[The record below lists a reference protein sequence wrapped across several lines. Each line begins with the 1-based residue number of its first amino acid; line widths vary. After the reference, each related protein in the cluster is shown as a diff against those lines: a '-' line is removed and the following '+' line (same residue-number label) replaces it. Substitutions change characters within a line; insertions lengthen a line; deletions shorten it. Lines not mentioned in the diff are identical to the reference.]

1 MNIDVG
7 KVGWERV
14 TPLENHPEL
23 TCEIKRLSAVE
34 MMDFFESGTTKDGK
48 FELNTKLRHEIFS
61 KYIRNIEGMTLGD
74 KPVTDPAQLL
84 GPKIPPADG
93 IITFIA
99 GSVAKF
105 TEMAFVSEEE
115 RKNSDKPSSTSGS
128 RAAKKDTAG

>member
-23 TCEIKRLSAVE
+23 TCEIKRLCAVE
-34 MMDFFESGTTKDGK
+34 MMDFFESGTSKGG
-48 FELNTKLRHEIFS
+48 ELVINSKLRNEIFS
-61 KYIRNIEGMTLGD
+61 KYVRNIEGMTLGGE
-74 KPVTDPAQLL
+74 PVTDPTQLL
-84 GPKIPPADG
+84 GPKIPPAEG
-93 IITFIA
+93 IITFIS
-99 GSVAKF
+99 GTVAKF
-105 TEMAFVSEEE
+105 TQMAFVTEEE